1 MNSLKVWLD
10 GPALRKKLGFFASLN
25 LGLILTAVGIVL
37 FKTPNHFAFG
47 GTSGL
52 SILLAAW
59 FPQVNVGGFMW
70 LINLALVVLGFLF
83 LGVKCMGWTIFSSF
97 ALSLY
102 VSICEWLWPITE
114 SLSGDTMLDL
124 VFAVFLPALG
134 SAIVFD
140 IGASTGGTDI
150 VALILAKYTSM
161 EIGRALMVSDILI
174 VLGAAWQFGIGT
186 GLYCILGLIG
196 KSFVVDGAIENI
208 RQRKVCT
215 VVTANPEP
223 ILDFI
228 IHDMNRS
235 ATVERAYGAY
245 THNEL
250 AVLVT
255 VLTRRQAVQLR
266 NYLREHDPK
275 TFITIVNSSEII
287 GKGFRSYN

>member
-10 GPALRKKLGFFASLN
+10 GPALRKKLGFFALLN

-150 VALILAKYTSM
+150 VALILAKYTLSLIHISPT
-161 EIGRALMVSDILI
+161 ETPRLHGR
-174 VLGAAWQFGIGT
+174 
-186 GLYCILGLIG
+186 
-196 KSFVVDGAIENI
+196 
-208 RQRKVCT
+208 
-215 VVTANPEP
+215 
-223 ILDFI
+223 
-228 IHDMNRS
+228 
-235 ATVERAYGAY
+235 
-245 THNEL
+245 
-250 AVLVT
+250 
-255 VLTRRQAVQLR
+255 
-266 NYLREHDPK
+266 
-275 TFITIVNSSEII
+275 
-287 GKGFRSYN
+287 